1 MQNKQ
6 CSRSPFT
13 KGVLFL
19 SVFLWQ
25 YVDLGSSLL
34 CVFFLLQAIRAL
46 LTTGAGNISY
56 PGLLLSLS
64 QDYGCNSNSIA
75 VWDIAFCVGPMKLFL
90 LIQGPFAL
98 NMPPL
103 FLLKR
108 DFRFNK
114 KVCYLSFGIVFGR
127 MTKLYSFRNPKKKK
141 TCSMGFLFE
150 IKIQLVT

>member
-1 MQNKQ
+1 MQQKSFHER
-6 CSRSPFT
+6 CS
-13 KGVLFL
+13 LFISFL
-19 SVFLWQ
+19 VAIRWPRVFI
-25 YVDLGSSLL
+25 VV
-34 CVFFLLQAIRAL
+34 CVCFFLLQAIRAL
-46 LTTGAGNISY
+46 LTAGAGNISY

-75 VWDIAFCVGPMKLFL
+75 VWGIAFCVGPMKLFL

-114 KVCYLSFGIVFGR
+114 KVCYLLFGIVFGR
-127 MTKLYSFRNPKKKK
+127 MTKLYSFRNPKKKQK
-141 TCSMGFLFE
+141 RVVWGFLFE